1 VARTKASPREL
12 WSLGRALC
20 WVAWRDPGAHP
31 VRWEGGEYYPYPWD
45 DLAAPDG
52 PVSYISVFVGPHYV
66 VPCALVSVST
76 DRRAMRTENSPFHRL
91 AMECA
96 AGDVRA
102 FGREPDKKLSPILAQ
117 EWRGPDGLSD
127 HWVTVWLDAD
137 EMLQAFPARDRSV
150 EDRPPET
157 HSGMPGRPSA
167 KYLYEVECRR
177 RHDAGE
183 AKLLASKEAEV
194 LFKWLG
200 QKYPEIAPGSVKTIA
215 NNIRLWRRAWASTK

>member
-1 VARTKASPREL
+1 MARQKAPLKPL
-12 WSLGRALC
+12 WSLGRAL
-20 WVAWRDPGAHP
+20 AWITWPNAKAYP
-31 VRWEGGEYYPYPWD
+31 VRYPPDRDGYEWIYTWD
-45 DLAAPDG
+45 DFAAPDIDQIHVRFSAADLG
-52 PVSYISVFVGPHYV
+52 EPV
-66 VPCALVSVST
+66 LMT
-76 DRRAMRTENSPFHRL
+76 TMRREMLAENSAFNRL
-91 AMECA
+91 ALKCA

-102 FGREPDKKLSPILAQ
+102 FGREPDRKLSPILAQ

-137 EMLQAFPARDRSV
+137 EMLQAFPARYRSV

-167 KYLYEVECRR
+167 RHLYEAECRR
-177 RHDAGE
+177 RHDAGD
-183 AKLLASKEAEV
+183 AKSRASDEAEV

-200 QKYPEIAPGSVKTIA
+200 QKHSEIAPGSVKTIA